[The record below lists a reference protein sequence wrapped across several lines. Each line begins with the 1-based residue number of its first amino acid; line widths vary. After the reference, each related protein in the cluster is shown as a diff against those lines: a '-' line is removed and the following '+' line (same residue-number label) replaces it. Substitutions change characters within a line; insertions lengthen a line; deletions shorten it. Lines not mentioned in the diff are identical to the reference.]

1 MRKQMQVN
9 ARKWIASLLLF
20 VFTTQPALA
29 FAATTADAAADANH
43 KPVVHDGPVPVI
55 DIAAPNKQ
63 GISHNLYTDFNVG
76 TGGLVLN
83 NAAQAAA
90 TTLAGNIQANANFKG
105 APASL
110 IINEVTGSN
119 RTNLNGMIE
128 IAGNRAD
135 LIIANPNGIT
145 GNGFGFI
152 NANRVTLATGKPQ
165 LDAAGNLASFRVNS
179 GDLAIEGSGL
189 DQQHAAT
196 KLDILSRA
204 AKINAEVWTSNDLN
218 LVTGNNEISY
228 ADLKTKEIAGKE
240 AAKPAVALDV
250 GAVGGMYAGKIMLVG
265 TEKGLGV
272 NVDGTIV
279 ADKAL
284 TISTE
289 GKLSIEGHI
298 NAAENIAVHAATGFS
313 NQGQLT
319 SKAEISIKTKG
330 DAQNTGFI
338 IAGEALEDEDGA
350 PAPAAKPAPAGL
362 TLEAGDHINSTGML
376 SATKEIALSA
386 GKIKY
391 EKGNTQAPSVVI
403 KESNPDTAVVVVQPP
418 TALKD
423 KDIVTPVLPI
433 KDAAGTVVVT
443 KAVAKESDLAL
454 VADASAGASDK
465 PIVDKTASGID
476 LVQIATPNA
485 QGLSRNLYT
494 DFNVKPGGI
503 ILNNATAYANTQL
516 AGYIDYNTR
525 LGGVAAKTI
534 LNEVTSARASK
545 LNGFIEVAGHK
556 ANVIIAN
563 PNGIQVNGAG
573 FINADHATLATASA
587 QNWLSGAPSFA
598 SGARGSVFLVGD
610 GVNAATT
617 QQLNLVTNDLYNN
630 ASEIW
635 AHDLNIAA
643 DGNIYNTGKMAA
655 SNAVQVAAKNLTNE
669 KQAVLNSGGKM
680 AVALSEDLVNDKATI
695 HSHTDQSLQMRS
707 LKNQNDGA
715 LYSGKDLQVAAATM
729 ENNHSQITAS
739 AHTAIKAKEITNKA
753 AAGLFI
759 DGDADLQTDQIVN
772 QNATIA
778 INGKSQFTVKDFKN
792 IDQAVLYSGG
802 DLKIQAENTL
812 LNQSSLIESQGNIQ
826 VLADKIVN
834 EKTLFHTDWTIT
846 HQDIAYGISPLP
858 GHYSASRHFD
868 REIKT
873 GTIKEETP
881 AAHIAAD
888 KDITLESGDLVN
900 HYSEVTAGHDLNI
913 QTKNLENFGYQ
924 GTIITTDTGNDLHN
938 WKYKH
943 HRRFHIGCHD
953 VYGTTVIPYYAQM
966 VEDEQT
972 ARPGILSGVHGVK
985 IQADTTKNI
994 TYDAV
999 KNTLTERPQALKVPM
1014 VKNVNL
1020 LLGDLRLDGGMFKLH
1035 AEPTAKYL
1043 IETNPQFANYKN
1055 FLSSDYLL
1063 QRVKS
1068 DPEKVSKRLG
1078 DGYYEQKFVMEQ
1090 ITQLTGRKYLGDYSS
1105 DLEQYKA
1112 LMDQGAVV
1120 AKAYNLTVGVGLTKE
1135 QMAALT
1141 TDIVWLVEKKV
1152 DNQTVLVPEIYLSAL
1167 KQGDLKNTGALIIG
1181 GDIDLVTSGDLK
1193 NIGTI
1198 KADKTLHLQQAT
1210 LQNEAG
1216 TIAGKDIAIKAS
1228 GTVENAGGEISGDAV
1243 NITAKDIINRTT
1255 QKTEK
1260 YRELTQIENSS
1271 IANIQATGDITLT
1284 AENSIKNQGAIL
1296 AAGKDVTLS
1305 ANKDIA
1311 IETLSQER
1319 HVAVAYG
1326 KSSAQ
1331 EDIVR
1336 QTQSGISGSN
1346 IHLSG
1351 QDITIKGSAL
1361 QAQNTV
1367 DIKAQGD
1374 INLVAAKDSTMV
1386 DASVGNRGGEYF
1398 DRQKDS
1404 NETVVSGT
1412 IYAGKDSKLE
1422 AGKDINIKGSTIKT
1436 QTGLVAAKAQG
1447 NLTIANETEH
1457 HESLHEEHREKTG
1470 FFSSTKTDI
1479 YDHKIN
1485 DTVVGSE
1492 ISGGQIQGKAE
1503 QDLTVTGS
1511 SVIADGKVQ
1520 LEAGKNLKIQAAEE
1534 KSQSEYEKRVKKS
1547 GLLSGGGLGITIG
1560 SQKEKDQLKN
1570 QSVEQ
1575 IKSTIGSLG
1584 DNVTLMAGDSAAVKA
1599 SDVIAKKDIAITAKD
1614 VSIESAD
1621 NAYTSQ
1627 EKHEFKQTGLTISL
1641 GGEAIK
1647 AAQSIAAPLQRAEQV
1662 KDDRLKALYA
1672 YKANEAMKDAKAKG
1686 DLAKMGRISKNDLSL
1701 SVSFGSKSEESQSN
1715 STSKLAQGS
1724 HVDADGNVAIQATQG
1739 NIDVKGSDITG
1750 KNIALDA
1757 KKNVNITAGENSN
1770 KTTSESHNSDAGFGV
1785 SFSTAGLTGVE
1796 LHSNK
1801 QNDAVKENTTTYKAS
1816 TVTAKD
1822 TLDLHS
1828 GEDTNILGS
1837 KASGDK
1843 VKVKVEGNLNLE
1855 SLQDKDTYE
1864 EKSDSSGFG
1873 ISSNIKHPEAGKT
1886 GGNVLDTPNYSGS
1899 VSKGNID
1906 SDYNSVTK
1914 QAEIHAGQGGFAIEV
1929 GKNTDLKGAVIS
1941 SDATPDKNKIS
1952 TGTLTYSDIQ
1962 NKAEYS
1968 ADNSGISFE
1977 TATTNKTKKVNGEET
1992 VVREKGITK
2001 SVDIGMPVK
2010 GSASSITK
2018 SAIAEGTIQVR
2029 EGNTDFSNL
2038 SRDTKGAIN
2047 ALGKIFDKEKV
2058 QEKQELTKIFGQ
2070 EAYKAIGD
2078 LSSRE
2083 YLKALSDAAKADA
2096 AADKKAYNEAMARA
2110 ESWKDGGTK
2119 KNLLHAVAGGI
2130 MSSLGGGSFT
2140 SGATAAGVNEAVQNE
2155 LAKIKDPG
2163 LHQLVS
2169 AVIGAAASK
2178 LVGGSAQAGASAAGN
2193 GTKYNFLAHPEQLKF
2208 AVLLEKALANND
2220 KDEIINIITY
2230 YTAKSSYNIG
2240 NATLD
2245 DLLAMRQK
2253 EVIDGKL
2260 YEQLVN
2266 LINVKNNGSLNY
2278 TLNELSTTVYGP
2290 KAAFRANAYKDILD
2304 GNSSYDPFIT
2314 PPEVELQ
2321 LQQEHYASL
2330 VANDAAA
2337 KEAERAASPGD
2348 YAYKHENAQIVGTY
2362 PDGTPAVHLEDGDYP
2377 VYSLPKQEIVES
2389 DEANEP
2395 ANGIIGT
2402 IKEGIKQYDD
2412 FSSQQE
2418 NTAAEQLARSFLKMK
2433 HIDPDDPNNA
2443 EILAVEI
2450 ENAKKMDKQSMEAVT
2465 GSVGGASFKTFREL
2479 KAYLG
2484 SPGVGKQWHHIVEQ
2498 AQINASR
2505 AGFSPEEVNTVEN
2518 IISLQSGKE
2527 SVHSAISAYYSSKQ
2541 WFSEGLTVRNWLS
2554 TKTFQEQFEFGM
2566 DYLKSYGEVIKEN
2579 GKWIFKPF
2587 E

>member
-145 GNGFGFI
+145 GNGVGFI

-179 GDLAIEGSGL
+179 GDVAIEGSGL
-189 DQQHAAT
+189 DQQHAAS

-240 AAKPAVALDV
+240 AAKPAVALDI

-350 PAPAAKPAPAGL
+350 PAPVAKPAPAAL

-391 EKGNTQAPSVVI
+391 EKGNTQAPSVVV

-494 DFNVKPGGI
+494 DFNVKPSGI
-503 ILNNATAYANTQL
+503 ILNNATAYADTQL

-707 LKNQNDGA
+707 LKNQNDGV

-1198 KADKTLHLQQAT
+1198 KADKTLHLQQDN

-1361 QAQNTV
+1361 QAQDTV
-1367 DIKAQGD
+1367 DIKAQRD

-1386 DASVGNRGGEYF
+1386 DASVGNRGGYYF

-1447 NLTIANETEH
+1447 NLTIANETER

-1485 DTVVGSE
+1485 DAVVGSA

-1534 KSQSEYEKRVKKS
+1534 KSQSEYEK
-1547 GLLSGGGLGITIG
+1547 
-1560 SQKEKDQLKN
+1560 
-1570 QSVEQ
+1570 
-1575 IKSTIGSLG
+1575 
-1584 DNVTLMAGDSAAVKA
+1584 
-1599 SDVIAKKDIAITAKD
+1599 
-1614 VSIESAD
+1614 
-1621 NAYTSQ
+1621 
-1627 EKHEFKQTGLTISL
+1627 
-1641 GGEAIK
+1641 
-1647 AAQSIAAPLQRAEQV
+1647 
-1662 KDDRLKALYA
+1662 
-1672 YKANEAMKDAKAKG
+1672 
-1686 DLAKMGRISKNDLSL
+1686 
-1701 SVSFGSKSEESQSN
+1701 
-1715 STSKLAQGS
+1715 
-1724 HVDADGNVAIQATQG
+1724 
-1739 NIDVKGSDITG
+1739 
-1750 KNIALDA
+1750 
-1757 KKNVNITAGENSN
+1757 
-1770 KTTSESHNSDAGFGV
+1770 
-1785 SFSTAGLTGVE
+1785 
-1796 LHSNK
+1796 
-1801 QNDAVKENTTTYKAS
+1801 
-1816 TVTAKD
+1816 
-1822 TLDLHS
+1822 
-1828 GEDTNILGS
+1828 
-1837 KASGDK
+1837 
-1843 VKVKVEGNLNLE
+1843 
-1855 SLQDKDTYE
+1855 
-1864 EKSDSSGFG
+1864 
-1873 ISSNIKHPEAGKT
+1873 
-1886 GGNVLDTPNYSGS
+1886 
-1899 VSKGNID
+1899 
-1906 SDYNSVTK
+1906 
-1914 QAEIHAGQGGFAIEV
+1914 
-1929 GKNTDLKGAVIS
+1929 
-1941 SDATPDKNKIS
+1941 
-1952 TGTLTYSDIQ
+1952 
-1962 NKAEYS
+1962 
-1968 ADNSGISFE
+1968 
-1977 TATTNKTKKVNGEET
+1977 
-1992 VVREKGITK
+1992 
-2001 SVDIGMPVK
+2001 
-2010 GSASSITK
+2010 
-2018 SAIAEGTIQVR
+2018 
-2029 EGNTDFSNL
+2029 
-2038 SRDTKGAIN
+2038 
-2047 ALGKIFDKEKV
+2047 
-2058 QEKQELTKIFGQ
+2058 
-2070 EAYKAIGD
+2070 
-2078 LSSRE
+2078 
-2083 YLKALSDAAKADA
+2083 
-2096 AADKKAYNEAMARA
+2096 
-2110 ESWKDGGTK
+2110 
-2119 KNLLHAVAGGI
+2119 
-2130 MSSLGGGSFT
+2130 
-2140 SGATAAGVNEAVQNE
+2140 
-2155 LAKIKDPG
+2155 
-2163 LHQLVS
+2163 
-2169 AVIGAAASK
+2169 
-2178 LVGGSAQAGASAAGN
+2178 
-2193 GTKYNFLAHPEQLKF
+2193 
-2208 AVLLEKALANND
+2208 
-2220 KDEIINIITY
+2220 
-2230 YTAKSSYNIG
+2230 
-2240 NATLD
+2240 
-2245 DLLAMRQK
+2245 
-2253 EVIDGKL
+2253 
-2260 YEQLVN
+2260 
-2266 LINVKNNGSLNY
+2266 
-2278 TLNELSTTVYGP
+2278 
-2290 KAAFRANAYKDILD
+2290 
-2304 GNSSYDPFIT
+2304 
-2314 PPEVELQ
+2314 
-2321 LQQEHYASL
+2321 
-2330 VANDAAA
+2330 
-2337 KEAERAASPGD
+2337 
-2348 YAYKHENAQIVGTY
+2348 
-2362 PDGTPAVHLEDGDYP
+2362 
-2377 VYSLPKQEIVES
+2377 
-2389 DEANEP
+2389 
-2395 ANGIIGT
+2395 
-2402 IKEGIKQYDD
+2402 
-2412 FSSQQE
+2412 
-2418 NTAAEQLARSFLKMK
+2418 
-2433 HIDPDDPNNA
+2433 
-2443 EILAVEI
+2443 
-2450 ENAKKMDKQSMEAVT
+2450 
-2465 GSVGGASFKTFREL
+2465 
-2479 KAYLG
+2479 
-2484 SPGVGKQWHHIVEQ
+2484 
-2498 AQINASR
+2498 
-2505 AGFSPEEVNTVEN
+2505 
-2518 IISLQSGKE
+2518 
-2527 SVHSAISAYYSSKQ
+2527 
-2541 WFSEGLTVRNWLS
+2541 
-2554 TKTFQEQFEFGM
+2554 
-2566 DYLKSYGEVIKEN
+2566 
-2579 GKWIFKPF
+2579 
-2587 E
+2587 